1 MQIIFGA
8 VELDLKEINI
18 QTLYI
23 ADIITAFGLEPGVY
37 THMQNKNEKNYI
49 KNGEKASFYVI
60 NSKILFAGKKKI

>member
-37 THMQNKNEKNYI
+37 THMQNTMVVV
-49 KNGEKASFYVI
+49 GGQ
-60 NSKILFAGKKKI
+60 KITKKTTLKTGKKPLFML